1 MKRFGTLIAL
11 LLTSTFNPVSIA
23 YAQSPGVTVVGPAP
37 VPLAIVCHGL
47 VRHKSR
53 TLALPVMAEAA
64 APRTG
69 GSNLQIQYNN
79 GGSFGGLTDVQVTAR
94 IQAATSSLS
103 GALPAW
109 PNNTTTFFRGDGTY
123 QSFA

>member
-1 MKRFGTLIAL
+1 
-11 LLTSTFNPVSIA
+11 
-23 YAQSPGVTVVGPAP
+23 
-37 VPLAIVCHGL
+37 
-47 VRHKSR
+47 
-53 TLALPVMAEAA
+53 MAEAGGST
-64 APRTG
+64 PG

-79 GGSFGGLTDVQVTAR
+79 GGSFGGLTDVQGTAR

-123 QSFA
+123 QSFTALQPLAALHLLLELLLHSPPLMLLAQPSACRLTFVGSSIRLR